1 MNFQA
6 IAIVILFLIVGAV
19 GLTMS
24 ARFVALDLSHR
35 GNHKFEVGTDDASIK
50 IVFFFDYKNP
60 ASRRIYNKLLQ
71 LRGRDQDVQIVLRD
85 LPDSSTSEV
94 LSRVAIAAGEADNLY
109 KGFFNHFMRMN
120 ADELDQPVSA
130 IKARLKVDQDAI
142 EQNMHTP
149 KTDRLLKYNR
159 VLAKILG
166 YEQAPILIIDNE
178 VIAHDGYD
186 TNELLRIIDTKRAE
200 KAK

>member
-35 GNHKFEVGTDDASIK
+35 GNHTFEVGTDSASIK
-50 IVFFFDYKNP
+50 VVFFFDYKNS

-71 LRGRDQDVQIVLRD
+71 VRGRDPDVQIVLRD
-85 LPDSSTSEV
+85 LPNSPSGEV
-94 LSRVAIAAGEADNLY
+94 LSRVAIAAGEASNLY

-120 ADELDQPVSA
+120 ADELDQPVSTILA
-130 IKARLKVDQDAI
+130 KLKVDQDVI

-149 KTDRLLKYNR
+149 KTDRFLKYNR
-159 VLAKILG
+159 ILAKILG
-166 YEQAPILIIDNE
+166 YEQSPILIVDNE
-178 VIAHDGYD
+178 VMAHDGYD
-186 TNELLRIIDTKRAE
+186 TNELIRIIETKRAE